1 MAEKRTSP
9 ETPGARR
16 KRAAPTID
24 LTATDV
30 TPPAGDPAPAAASAP
45 EPTPE
50 PVAAEPA
57 TASMP
62 PPEPPKTEAP
72 PPSGSVPPPR
82 RDYAA
87 ALAAGVIGA
96 AVMSALFGALW
107 YAGFFASPAADDSGL
122 RAQIAALQSQVKD
135 LQNKPAPAP
144 AADTKAIDA
153 LSKRVAQLQ
162 DDIAKL
168 PPGDKTVAE
177 RLAAADN
184 AMKALGLALTALS
197 RRTDDS
203 SASAAA
209 ASQRAD
215 AVEKAVKELQD
226 SVQHAAKEASSA
238 VGADQLD
245 AVQKR
250 LAALEQSVKGAR
262 AELTRSVNAGKATRL
277 ALSAA
282 SLRTIVQSGAP
293 YAAELAQAKALGGD
307 AAVLAPLDAFAA
319 SGAPGKATL
328 AQELRALMPT
338 LMQAAGGEAPSSS
351 FLERL
356 QANAS
361 KLVRVRPV
369 DAPSGDATADVLAR
383 LEVEAARADIGAA
396 LADLAKLP
404 ETARAPAQAWMAKAK
419 ARQAALSAA
428 DQFAAATARSLSAP

>member
-1 MAEKRTSP
+1 M
-9 ETPGARR
+9 
-16 KRAAPTID
+16 
-24 LTATDV
+24 
-30 TPPAGDPAPAAASAP
+30 
-45 EPTPE
+45 
-50 PVAAEPA
+50 
-57 TASMP
+57 
-62 PPEPPKTEAP
+62 
-72 PPSGSVPPPR
+72 
-82 RDYAA
+82 
-87 ALAAGVIGA
+87 
-96 AVMSALFGALW
+96 
-107 YAGFFASPAADDSGL
+107 
-122 RAQIAALQSQVKD
+122 
-135 LQNKPAPAP
+135 
-144 AADTKAIDA
+144 
-153 LSKRVAQLQ
+153 
-162 DDIAKL
+162 